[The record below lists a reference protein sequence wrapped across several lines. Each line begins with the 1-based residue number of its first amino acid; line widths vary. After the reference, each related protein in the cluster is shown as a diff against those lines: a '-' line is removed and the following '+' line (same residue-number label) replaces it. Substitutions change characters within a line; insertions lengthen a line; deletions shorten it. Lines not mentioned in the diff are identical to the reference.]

1 MHKILEKGADLS
13 GIKKALFF
21 WAIDLGLRYEPY
33 GQNGFWYELQLKLAR
48 KLIFSKWKE
57 GLGGNLDLM
66 TDAINTFLKE
76 YPLGR
81 IGTSEDIAA
90 MAVFLCSDE
99 CFLSGQNLQVTGG
112 LTLRRNPRQS
122 DLDASIAQAM
132 AKLEN

>member
-1 MHKILEKGADLS
+1 MTA
-13 GIKKALFF
+13 A
-21 WAIDLGLRYEPY
+21 AMAAPGL
-33 GQNGFWYELQLKLAR
+33 
-48 KLIFSKWKE
+48 KE
-57 GLGGNLDLM
+57 
-66 TDAINTFLKE
+66 AFLKE